1 LWANISKKVKFL
13 KENSDTGRELTDD
26 EVKNLLAA
34 CRSNPS
40 RSLYP
45 AVLLS
50 IHSGLR
56 NEELRLLRWKQV
68 NLISGLIVVGKSKT
82 KGGKGRVVPLSQ
94 LALQTLKDWRAQFP
108 KALPEH
114 YVWPSERYVSVR
126 PNAWM
131 RSLRPRLQE

>member
-1 LWANISKKVKFL
+1 MWANISKKVKFL